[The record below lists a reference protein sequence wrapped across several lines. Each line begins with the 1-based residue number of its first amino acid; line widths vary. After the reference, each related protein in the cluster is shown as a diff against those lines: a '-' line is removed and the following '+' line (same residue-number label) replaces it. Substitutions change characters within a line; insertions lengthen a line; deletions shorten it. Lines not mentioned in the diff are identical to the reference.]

1 MGLHLNFLRWR
12 RSSADTKSAAPLA
25 LSRRQFLQGTTA
37 AASTLHLA
45 RPFFGPQITFH
56 HEGPRASFSVD
67 GVEKWVIDAR
77 EFAGDPVLRVHEK
90 TGERVALSLR
100 GARYLGTQVPLE
112 IEILVE
118 RRLFGWN
125 CTFAIPQQGVTRHV
139 DFGRWLRGESIEWQE
154 ALVGPILPDGSPIQI
169 WATHAQ
175 AVTLDRSW
183 NMALRG
189 DLGFTLRGGNQR
201 ALSQLL
207 ITPSRNVSETPTAF
221 DGTPHSRLSA
231 TTSSDTWDAT
241 LVPLLDT
248 PFIEIPRGVPLFDRL
263 LVESWESEGDRP
275 KLAVSFS
282 AKEGASSIEAFLHGE
297 MRDSKGARPGL
308 SLKRPFYAWCW
319 DGEREQS
326 TFLASLE
333 KPIAIFSESHAAVLH
348 RELAISHDTAEGNCC
363 ATVEAKHLYIR
374 TGPSHLPESAIFE
387 FALPDGYKLPAL
399 HLGHEVNVLEKGWD
413 AVAQFFVSLFTR
425 DKFEAPLDGV
435 TVRVLRPADMLH
447 LNLSFQ
453 GLKLKVHSG
462 VPYLERQPLAGGG
475 FQTAY
480 ARFEFPSQNLQEES
494 FFEDNLGT
502 PADQTAPHPSV
513 KTSAA
518 GPSWLLF
525 RLDPLVFKEGLEF
538 SVESLLNWKQFT
550 FLPGNREQNAKGSRI
565 EVPYRLFL
573 TPGNQ
578 VAFEHDVS
586 PRTSVDVAETPE
598 TKTTK
603 ERAAELWG
611 TVLHNPNNHIED
623 GQDLQ
628 AIEMTAFGASDI
640 AEILKVKVVSK
651 TSVEA
656 FLSQQVPVQTGEAI
670 LYPSGP
676 TKYRGADKEITIEKI
691 FTTLDGVLGIQ
702 YTFKGASF
710 AKSDLDFVV
719 PDVALWLLPF
729 VGNPAAPNQVEVG
742 GVPNPSV
749 DVADRA
755 MLVAITTAASD
766 KQAKPTR
773 LNVNRLELT
782 ALGAYFDTQTEFDDD
797 SVLKID
803 PQNTLRAW
811 KHIAILSRDSF
822 VEVKYAGFL
831 WPFGHKA
838 QYVKRTQR
846 VFFSVFPIDP
856 KCDKA
861 KIFCYLR
868 QQFFILVKQKTRRY
882 YSGLDE
888 DKPKSSSWDFAFR
901 RVDINTLETP
911 PLLLPYG
918 TCYPAGATGNSWK
931 AFAPQIN
938 VKINDTITPSDVQF
952 ELTGYDWAD
961 PGLEIKFKAPLV
973 FVKGDANNASNF
985 ANDAGHIESDLY
997 EKNGR
1002 NVVPFGD
1009 QHIHFAPTKSAGDTQ
1024 QTVHSIAFRGVTF
1037 KTLDT
1042 GGAYPNFYP
1051 AVKAASVDLPAVR
1064 SFANSGLEY
1073 STVAYEPSSY
1083 AINGF
1088 TDPNP
1093 KANSAEIYLTL
1104 DPAANRSLVFPGKH
1118 GGGIATPS
1126 VPLNSLSR
1134 TKGVISFKISETVSA
1149 QPNGQLSARDFFR
1162 ATGLGANF
1170 PKLFGVIPL
1179 EDLLLAAADNVP
1191 PGFNPFTCDRLP
1203 STLTNLIDGARALC
1217 QQIASLYDTYYG
1229 PVNEFLDLVHTL
1241 QGLATKEAIAE
1252 LKQQAKAALVTAVND
1267 KIQRAE
1273 QQLLGQVVSPA
1284 EDKLI
1289 HTLSQEAALP
1299 ADTVNQIKA
1308 ACEHAKQQIQDQIVP
1323 FLSSLAD
1330 QIDTA
1335 LASAAEVKFE
1345 IEGLLGTLES
1355 LLNNAR
1361 SAPEKIVG
1369 QLQVLGRDITAF
1381 AGDPLLK
1388 SLKDG
1393 GATSGDLLASF
1404 LKQELQK
1411 ELTASKS
1418 LATGLGLDIE
1428 GPLTRFQQQFDQSVD
1443 ANAAL
1448 YDKTYGQATSTIQSA
1463 QKKAIA
1469 DAANSTYVQQYL
1481 QTAAIV
1487 NNAVADAEDAVI
1499 AQVTNTLV
1507 SASSQIVTAVL
1518 SDPSINTK
1526 ITETLDEAIKVAQL
1540 IVQIE
1545 TYVKNLTDIL
1555 NQPVSYG
1562 VHYDLPLLPLRTT
1575 GIFIGN
1581 DQGKQKHASLAITAA
1596 INASV
1601 KPADLLQA
1609 NFKPTFDYQ
1618 VNSSIQNFGIGLFSG
1633 ESDSSFITVYVKSVT
1648 FTTRNQEHPTVD
1660 FKLDAVKFGAALTY
1674 IRDLAESFGILGS
1687 GKSGP
1692 LIIVSDG
1699 GIDLGWTFGL
1709 PDIKAGGFRMTGL
1722 SFSFAVH
1729 LPFDSQ
1735 PLKLRFYFARP
1746 EKHFTI
1752 SAGIYGGGG
1761 YLMLEGGPTL
1771 SQPGQ
1776 GPQCT
1781 AIDAFQLCLEFGATT
1796 ALQLAVASGE
1806 AHIMAGT
1813 YIAVSN
1819 GQCLM
1824 SGFVRA
1830 GGTLT
1835 VIHILTISLEIYIGI
1850 SYNSSTDTIIGTG
1863 SVTVSVSVGFFSW
1876 DVTVG
1881 MTWTWNNSGG
1891 GGAASLLLPRRP
1903 GSLEPVSQ
1911 RAYFLPTDTS
1921 DVGPVRMRHMTEAQW
1936 EEYASAF

>member
-12 RSSADTKSAAPLA
+12 RSSSDTKSAAPLTF
-25 LSRRQFLQGTTA
+25 SRRRFLQGTTV
-37 AASTLHLA
+37 AASTVDLA
-45 RPFFGPQITFH
+45 RALFGPQITFRH
-56 HEGPRASFSVD
+56 DGPRASFSVD
-67 GVEKWVIDAR
+67 GVEKWVLDAR
-77 EFAGDPVLRVHEK
+77 EFAGSPVLRVHEK

-100 GARYLGTQVPLE
+100 GARYVGTQVPIELE
-112 IEILVE
+112 VLVE

-125 CTFAIPQQGVTRHV
+125 CSFTIPQQNVTRRL
-139 DFGRWLRGESIEWQE
+139 DLRRWLEGESIEWQQ
-154 ALVGPILPDGSPIQI
+154 ALQGPILPDGSPLQI

-175 AVTLDRSW
+175 GVTLDRSW

-189 DLGFTLRGGNQR
+189 DLAFTLRGSDQR
-201 ALSQLL
+201 ALTQLL

-221 DGTPHSRLSA
+221 DDTPHSRLCA
-231 TTSSDTWDAT
+231 TTSSDTWDAS
-241 LVPLLDT
+241 LVPLLDA
-248 PFIEIPRGVPLFDRL
+248 PFIEIPHGVPLFDRL
-263 LVESWESEGDRP
+263 LVESWECEGDRP
-275 KLAVSFS
+275 KVVVSFS
-282 AKEGASSIEAFLHGE
+282 ANEGSSSIEAFLHGE
-297 MRDSKGARPGL
+297 MRDSKGARPR
-308 SLKRPFYAWCW
+308 LKVNRPFYALCS

-363 ATVEAKHLYIR
+363 ATVEAKHLYVR

-387 FALPDGYKLPAL
+387 FALPEGYKLPAL
-399 HLGHEVNVLEKGWD
+399 HLGHEVNVFEKGWD
-413 AVAQFFVSLFTR
+413 AVAEFFVSLFTKN
-425 DKFEAPLDGV
+425 KFEASLDGV
-435 TVRVLRPADMLH
+435 TVRVVRPSDMLH

-453 GLKLKVHSG
+453 GLRLKMHSG
-462 VPYLERQPLAGGG
+462 VPYLERKPLPGGG

-502 PADQTAPHPSV
+502 PAGKTAPHFSV

-525 RLDPLVFKEGLEF
+525 RLDPPVFKEGLEF

-573 TPGNQ
+573 TPGDQ
-578 VAFEHDVS
+578 IAFEHDVS
-586 PRTSVDVAETPE
+586 PRTSAEVEEVPE
-598 TKTTK
+598 SKTTK

-611 TVLHNPNNHIED
+611 TLLHDPNNHIED
-623 GQDLQ
+623 GEDLQ

-651 TSVEA
+651 TSVQA
-656 FLSQQVPVQTGEAI
+656 LLSQKVPVQTGTAI
-670 LYPSGP
+670 IYRGGT
-676 TKYRGADKEITIEKI
+676 TKYRGTDKEITIEKI
-691 FTTLDGVLGIQ
+691 FTTPDGVLGIQ
-702 YTFKGASF
+702 YKFNNANF
-710 AKSDLDFVV
+710 AKNDPDFVV
-719 PDVALWLLPF
+719 PDAPLWLLPF
-729 VGNPAAPNQVEVG
+729 VGNSAVSTQMQVG

-755 MLVAITTAASD
+755 MIVAITSAPSD
-766 KQAKPTR
+766 KGFKPTR

-782 ALGAYFDTQTEFDDD
+782 ALGAYFDTQTEFDED
-797 SVLKID
+797 SVLHID
-803 PQNTLRAW
+803 KQNILRAW
-811 KHIAILSRDSF
+811 KHIAVLNRDSF
-822 VEVKYAGFL
+822 VELKYAGFL
-831 WPFGHKA
+831 WPFGHRA
-838 QYVKRTQR
+838 QLQKRTQR

-868 QQFFILVKQKTRRY
+868 QQFFIVVKQKTRRY
-882 YSGLDE
+882 YSDE
-888 DKPKSSSWDFAFR
+888 TGDKPKNSTWDFAFR

-911 PLLLPYG
+911 PLLTPND
-918 TCYPAGATGNSWK
+918 TAYPAGAGGDTWK

-938 VKINDTITPSDVQF
+938 VKIGDKITPNDVQF
-952 ELTGYDWAD
+952 DLTGCDWAN

-973 FVKGDANNASNF
+973 FVKSDANNSDNF
-985 ANDAGHIESDLY
+985 ASDAGHIESDLY

-1009 QHIHFAPTKSAGDTQ
+1009 QHIHLAPPTSAGDTQ
-1024 QTVHSIAFRGVTF
+1024 QTVQSITFRGVTF
-1037 KTLDT
+1037 KTPDAT
-1042 GGAYPNFYP
+1042 GANPNFYS
-1051 AVKAASVDLPAVR
+1051 AVKAASIDLPAVR
-1064 SFANSGLEY
+1064 SFANTGPEY
-1073 STVAYEPSSY
+1073 STVFYESSSY
-1083 AINGF
+1083 AIHGF

-1104 DPAANRSLVFPGKH
+1104 DPGANRSLVFPGKH

-1149 QPNGQLSARDFFR
+1149 QPNGQLSAKDFFA

-1179 EDLLLAAADNVP
+1179 EDILLAAGDNVP
-1191 PGFNPFTCDRLP
+1191 AGFNPFTSDKLP
-1203 STLTNLIDGARALC
+1203 STLTNLIDGARAVC
-1217 QQIASLYDTYYG
+1217 QQILSLYELYYD
-1229 PVNEFLDLVHTL
+1229 PVKQFLGVISDLRA
-1241 QGLATKEAIAE
+1241 LATKEAIAE
-1252 LKQQAKAALVTAVND
+1252 LEQQAKAALVAAVSQQ
-1267 KIQRAE
+1267 IEAAE
-1273 QQLLGQVVSPA
+1273 KQLDQVVSKA
-1284 EDKLI
+1284 ESDLI
-1289 HTLSQEAALP
+1289 QTISHEAALP
-1299 ADTVNQIKA
+1299 ADTVNQIKS
-1308 ACEHAKQQIQDQIVP
+1308 ACDQAQQQIQNQIVP
-1323 FLSSLAD
+1323 FLNSLAD
-1330 QIDTA
+1330 QIDAA
-1335 LASAAEVKFE
+1335 LASAEEIKFE
-1345 IEGLLGTLES
+1345 IENVVGS
-1355 LLNNAR
+1355 LRNILDNAR
-1361 SAPEKIVG
+1361 NVPEKVIE
-1369 QLQVLGRDITAF
+1369 QLQDLKSDIIAF
-1381 AGDPLLK
+1381 ASDPLLK

-1411 ELTASKS
+1411 ELTAGKS
-1418 LATGLGLDIE
+1418 LASGLGLDIE
-1428 GPLTRFQQQFDQSVD
+1428 GPITRFQQKFDQTVD

-1448 YDKTYGQATSTIQSA
+1448 YDQAYRQATSAIQET

-1469 DAANSTYVQQYL
+1469 DAASSSYVQQYL

-1487 NNAVADAEDAVI
+1487 NNAVAEAQQAVI
-1499 AQVTNTLV
+1499 SKVTDTLV
-1507 SASSQIVTAVL
+1507 TASSQIVTAVL
-1518 SDPSINTK
+1518 SDPSLNTE
-1526 ITETLDEAIKVAQL
+1526 ITQTVDQAIKVAEL
-1540 IVQIE
+1540 IAQIE
-1545 TYVKNLTDIL
+1545 TYVANLQNIL
-1555 NQPVSYG
+1555 KQPISYG
-1562 VHYDLPLLPLRTT
+1562 VHYDLPVLPLQTR

-1581 DQGKQKHASLAITAA
+1581 DQRNQNNASLAIKAA

-1601 KPADLLQA
+1601 QPADLLQA
-1609 NFKPTFDYQ
+1609 NFKPTFDYR
-1618 VNSSIQNFGIGLFSG
+1618 VDSSIQNFGIGLFSG
-1633 ESDSSFITVYVKSVT
+1633 KSDSSFITVYVKSVT

-1660 FKLDAVKFGAALTY
+1660 FKLDAVEFGAALTY
-1674 IRDLAESFGILGS
+1674 IKDLAESFGILGS

-1850 SYNSSTDTIIGTG
+1850 SYNLSTNTIIGTG

-1891 GGAASLLLPRRP
+1891 GGAASLLLPPWP
-1903 GSLEPVSQ
+1903 GSPEPFSQ
-1911 RAYFLPTDTS
+1911 PAYFLPTDTS